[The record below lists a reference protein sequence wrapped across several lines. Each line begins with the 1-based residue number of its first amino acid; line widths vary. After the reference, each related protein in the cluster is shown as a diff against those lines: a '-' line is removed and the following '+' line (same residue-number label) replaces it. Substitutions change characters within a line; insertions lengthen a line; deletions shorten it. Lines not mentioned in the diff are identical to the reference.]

1 MVSRDHNITFLELQA
16 SVTDVQSTQDIQT
29 KTQINVNSRIEVRV
43 GEIMWVREEP
53 EGIKM

>member
-1 MVSRDHNITFLELQA
+1 MVSRDHNITFLELQV
-16 SVTDVQSTQDIQT
+16 SVTDVQWTQDIQT